1 MSLIVVERDHS
12 LGLETAK
19 AKADGLAHKLQDRL
33 GVEHQWD
40 GDVLQL
46 HRRGVQG
53 SIWGAPD
60 RVRIELTLSTLL
72 SAMSGA
78 IQAQIEQT
86 LDKALQ
92 A

>member
-12 LGLETAK
+12 LGLESAK
-19 AKADGLAHKLQDRL
+19 SKADGLAQKLQERL

-46 HRRGVQG
+46 QRSGVRG
-53 SIWGAPD
+53 SIFVAAD
-60 RVRIELTLSTLL
+60 KVRIELTLGTLL
-72 SAMSGA
+72 AAMKGA
-78 IQAQIEQT
+78 IQTQIEQT